1 MKKMHKKHRLLREML
16 TNLIKSGKLSR
27 EDGELLKNELRDVI
41 IASNSGRRTDLLNK
55 IEAFSKS
62 LLEIVAASN

>member
-1 MKKMHKKHRLLREML
+1 ML

>member
-1 MKKMHKKHRLLREML
+1 MHKKHRLLREML